1 MNRRSGYISKK
12 IDGTVRHFYFS
23 INAWILF
30 CELHSLDPVSKV
42 DGEKLELS
50 ELGKFL
56 SDPKKQLVA
65 SRDLLYCSAAAYCRE
80 YEIEED
86 FNRYTAGSW
95 HDALSEKDY
104 REIEKVMLE
113 CSFLK
118 GKKKR

>member
-12 IDGTVRHFYFS
+12 IDGTIRHFYFS

-30 CELHSLDPVSKV
+30 CEIHD
-42 DGEKLELS
+42 LELS
-50 ELGKFL
+50 EMGKFL

-65 SRDLLYCSAAAYCRE
+65 SRDLLYCSAVAYCRE
-80 YEIEED
+80 FETEEN

-95 HDALSEKDY
+95 YENLSEKDY
-104 REIEKVMLE
+104 KDIEKVMLE